1 MGNLLKKIFGTS
13 SQRKLKEIEP
23 LVKKIEAL
31 EEPYKAL
38 TDEELQAKTDE
49 FKARLK
55 NGETTDDILPE
66 AFAVC
71 REASW
76 RVLGMRPYRV
86 QLIGGIILHQGRIA
100 EMKPARQDPGGHPA
114 RIPQRPYRRG
124 RPHRDGQRLPGQ
136 ARQRVDGQGLP
147 LPGPDRGPG
156 HPRGVPRPSATPPMP
171 PISLT
176 APTTSS
182 ASTIC
187 GTTWPFTSRRWSSG
201 AMPSPSWTRWTPS
214 SSTRPVP
221 PLIISGQGDQS
232 TQLYQIVDSFV
243 SA

>member
-38 TDEELQAKTDE
+38 TDEELRAKTDE

-100 EMKPARQDPGGHPA
+100 EMKTGEGKTLVA
-114 RIPQRPYRRG
+114 
-124 RPHRDGQRLPGQ
+124 
-136 ARQRVDGQGLP
+136 
-147 LPGPDRGPG
+147 
-156 HPRGVPRPSATPPMP
+156 
-171 PISLT
+171 
-176 APTTSS
+176 
-182 ASTIC
+182 
-187 GTTWPFTSRRWSSG
+187 
-201 AMPSPSWTRWTPS
+201 
-214 SSTRPVP
+214 
-221 PLIISGQGDQS
+221 
-232 TQLYQIVDSFV
+232 V
-243 SA
+243 SYTHLA